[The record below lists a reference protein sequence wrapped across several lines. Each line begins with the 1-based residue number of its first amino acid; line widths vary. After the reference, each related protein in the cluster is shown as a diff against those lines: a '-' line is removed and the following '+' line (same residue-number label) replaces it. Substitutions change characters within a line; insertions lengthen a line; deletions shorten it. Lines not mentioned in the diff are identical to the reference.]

1 MILTVLLPVLGAVVA
16 IPQPPFELDCPH
28 NQLCSVLWTLLLA
41 GAVTGLLFAVEFIL
55 NSFRDINRS
64 S

>member
-1 MILTVLLPVLGAVVA
+1 VILSVLLLVLGEVVA
-16 IPQPPFELDCPH
+16 IPQPPFEFDCPH
-28 NQLCSVLWTLLLA
+28 SQLCSVLWTLVLA

-55 NSFRDINRS
+55 NSFRDTNRS